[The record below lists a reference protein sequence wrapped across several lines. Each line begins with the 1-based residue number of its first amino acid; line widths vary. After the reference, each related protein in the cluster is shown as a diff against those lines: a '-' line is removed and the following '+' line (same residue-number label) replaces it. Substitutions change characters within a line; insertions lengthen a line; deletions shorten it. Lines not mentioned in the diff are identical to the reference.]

1 MKKTTSCFT
10 PKLKEVPGVKYRT
23 LILSY
28 SKDEKKKKDLFLQNY
43 KKYVKELKVRNITF
57 QKKVNKNRSQL
68 FNISLY
74 GYDKKLKYRSN
85 KINCIPIILKK
96 IDQMP
101 MGKLEE
107 KVRKLKSIELYTNA
121 HPTSTTKGT
130 GYKDTKAA
138 KKSLLLIKKKPK
150 SYQFLVINTLYQR
163 AKYHQHQTKDIR
175 KAMKIFQ
182 NWIKKYKK
190 IQKKQ

>member
-1 MKKTTSCFT
+1 MKN
-10 PKLKEVPGVKYRT
+10 YRN
-23 LILSY
+23 LILYY
-28 SKDEKKKKDLFLQNY
+28 SKDQKKKKDLFLQNY
-43 KKYVKELKVRNITF
+43 KKYSKELKVRNVKI

-107 KVRKLKSIELYTNA
+107 KVRKLKSIELYT
-121 HPTSTTKGT
+121 
-130 GYKDTKAA
+130 
-138 KKSLLLIKKKPK
+138 I
-150 SYQFLVINTLYQR
+150 
-163 AKYHQHQTKDIR
+163 
-175 KAMKIFQ
+175 
-182 NWIKKYKK
+182 
-190 IQKKQ
+190 IQKKLFNFLLCKILINLLKNK

>member
-1 MKKTTSCFT
+1 MKN
-10 PKLKEVPGVKYRT
+10 YRN
-23 LILSY
+23 LILYY
-28 SKDEKKKKDLFLQNY
+28 SKDQKKKKDLFLQNY
-43 KKYVKELKVRNITF
+43 KKYSKELKVRNVKI

-121 HPTSTTKGT
+121 HPKSTTKGT
-130 GYKDTKAA
+130 GYKDVKAA

-163 AKYHQHQTKDIR
+163 AKYHRHQTKDMR

-190 IQKKQ
+190 SIKNNNKL